1 MKELIDRGFALAQR
15 LTGFSRQFI
24 VFLLVG
30 VLNTA
35 FGYGVYA
42 LFIFLGLHYAA
53 ATFLSTVLGIL
64 FNFKTIGVIVFK
76 SRNNRLLF
84 RFFGVYG
91 ICYLI
96 NITCLKA
103 MTLMGLSNMYLAGLI
118 LVLPL
123 ALLAFYLNKRFVFRG
138 RST

>member
-1 MKELIDRGFALAQR
+1 MKELIDRGFALAQH

-24 VFLLVG
+24 VYLLVG

-42 LFIFLGLHYAA
+42 LFIFLGLHYTA
-53 ATFLSTVLGIL
+53 ATFLSTVIGIL
-64 FNFKTIGVIVFK
+64 FNFKTIGGIVFK
-76 SRNNRLLF
+76 SKDNRLIF
-84 RFFGVYG
+84 RFFGVYA

-96 NITCLKA
+96 NIACLKA
-103 MTLMGLSNMYLAGLI
+103 MTLMGMSNMYLAGLI
-118 LVLPL
+118 LLLPV

-138 RST
+138 STR